1 VGDPGAPGEL
11 SRPARSPRP
20 LLAPLTGLRFVAA
33 FHVLVFHA
41 TAWETWG
48 VPSFVRGLAGSGY
61 VAVSLF
67 FVLSGF
73 ILTYAHAGR
82 RLATRDFYANRFARI
97 YPTYLFAL
105 VIVAP
110 LFLVHTLR
118 VEGPRRLV
126 EDVVSVVTLTQA
138 WWPPVSMAWNP
149 PGWSLSAEAFFYLL
163 FPLVA
168 PALVTGR
175 RALAVTVGVASYAAC
190 LAVTLLYL
198 RLAPDGPIELSHH
211 STAFWLSVVRY
222 DPAVRFP
229 EFVLGIVVARGYLAV
244 RASPRYEKT
253 AATVSVLSALAIAA
267 VLARSASLPYPV
279 LHNGLLAPLFAMLIA
294 SLAAGRGPL
303 AALLATRPLVALGD
317 ASYALYLVH
326 LPLMIVYGKI
336 GRTLAGDAFD
346 ASRPATAAFMVL
358 AVVASRL
365 AHRYVELPA
374 RDRVLRWWRG
384 RRGPASPA

>member
-1 VGDPGAPGEL
+1 MADA
-11 SRPARSPRP
+11 SARSQLP
-20 LLAPLTGLRFVAA
+20 ALTGLRFVAA

-41 TAWETWG
+41 TSWETWDA
-48 VPSFVRGLAGSGY
+48 PSFVRGLAGSGY

-82 RLATRDFYANRFARI
+82 RLGTRDFYANRFARI
-97 YPTYLFAL
+97 YPTYVFAL
-105 VIVAP
+105 AIVAP

-118 VEGPRRLV
+118 VDGLARLL

-149 PGWSLSAEAFFYLL
+149 PGWSLSAEAFFYVL

-168 PALVTGR
+168 PALVLGR
-175 RALAVTVGVASYAAC
+175 RAMVVTVGVACYAAC
-190 LAVTLLYL
+190 LGVTLLYL
-198 RLAPDGPIELSHH
+198 RVAPDGPIELSHH

-222 DPAVRFP
+222 NPAVRFP

-244 RASPRYEKT
+244 RTTPGYEKS
-253 AATVSVLSALAIAA
+253 AATVSVVGALAIGAI
-267 VLARSASLPYPV
+267 LACTPSLPYPV
-279 LHNGLLAPLFAMLIA
+279 LHNGLLAPLFAVLIA

-317 ASYALYLVH
+317 ASYSLYLMH
-326 LPLMIVYGKI
+326 LPLMIVFGKV
-336 GRTLAGDAFD
+336 GRTLAGDGFD
-346 ASRPATAAFMVL
+346 ASRAATAVFMVL
-358 AVVASRL
+358 AVVASL
-365 AHRYVELPA
+365 LCHRYIELPA
-374 RDRVLRWWRG
+374 RDRVLRWWRS
-384 RRGPASPA
+384 RARWP

>member
-1 VGDPGAPGEL
+1 VGAAGTPGNLTA
-11 SRPARSPRP
+11 PARPPRP
-20 LLAPLTGLRFVAA
+20 LLASLTGLRFVAA

-41 TAWETWG
+41 TAWETWDA
-48 VPSFVRGLAGSGY
+48 PSFVRGLAGSGY

-105 VIVAP
+105 AIVAP

-118 VEGPRRLV
+118 VDGGARLL

-175 RALAVTVGVASYAAC
+175 RAFAVTVGVAGYAAC
-190 LAVTLLYL
+190 LGVTLLYMAL
-198 RLAPDGPIELSHH
+198 LPDGPITLSHH
-211 STAFWLSVVRY
+211 STAFWLGVVRY

-229 EFVLGIVVARGYLAV
+229 EFVLGIVVARGYLGV
-244 RASPRYEKT
+244 RETPRYEK
-253 AATVSVLSALAIAA
+253 AAAAVSVLAALAIATT
-267 VLARSASLPYPV
+267 LAFTASLPYPV
-279 LHNGLLAPLFAMLIA
+279 LHNGLLAPLFALLIA

-336 GRTLAGDAFD
+336 GRTLRGDGFD
-346 ASRPATAAFMVL
+346 ASRVATAIFMVL
-358 AVVASRL
+358 AVVASL
-365 AHRYVELPA
+365 LCHRYVELPA
-374 RDRVLRWWRG
+374 RDLVLRWWR
-384 RRGPASPA
+384 RRRPAGAA